1 MKSISSKLFA
11 IFLEIASEANFAV
24 PLLCGQNFAKQRVT
38 LLEFSNYI
46 FSYFLETGLQL
57 WREVTN
63 EQAALRLQFDEVRVN
78 LFAYFF
84 YSENVKKSVLIFV
97 NRKLKSKSKR
107 IKGRVFSSCLSSFR
121 LRKDVERLTQIL
133 SQIQGDWRR
142 WNPSRRQ

>member
-1 MKSISSKLFA
+1 M
-11 IFLEIASEANFAV
+11 
-24 PLLCGQNFAKQRVT
+24 
-38 LLEFSNYI
+38 
-46 FSYFLETGLQL
+46 
-57 WREVTN
+57 TN

-142 WNPSRRQ
+142 